1 MHLAAVLIDQH
12 KTDEAAS
19 TLERALALDS
29 RSHDAF
35 NLMGT
40 RRTDVHCQMG
50 VDTGRILKGE
60 KPADLPV
67 MQPTKFEFAIN
78 LKTAK
83 ALGLD
88 VPAKLLALT
97 GEDRLLLNAIHNL
110 VGADAGGLESSRQ
123 NWRARVELFCAK
135 GYYTLGSLRC
145 AWVHPDELPK
155 SDIGRAPDLLL
166 ERLQP
171 CLQALRLPVGQVLFA
186 TNDKVSRIFFP
197 ESGAISLVSELATG
211 EMMNPQMVATGQHDR
226 GRRGA

>member
-1 MHLAAVLIDQH
+1 MPPVPHPDHVARVKRSAAYRKALELGPNNPDTLDNLALALKDLERLDEAAALFRRALSIEQRNTNIYVHLAAVLIDQH

-19 TLERALALDS
+19 TLERALALNS

-135 GYYTLGSLRC
+135 GYYTLGV
-145 AWVHPDELPK
+145 A
-155 SDIGRAPDLLL
+155 
-166 ERLQP
+166 
-171 CLQALRLPVGQVLFA
+171 ALRMG
-186 TNDKVSRIFFP
+186 T
-197 ESGAISLVSELATG
+197 SG
-211 EMMNPQMVATGQHDR
+211 
-226 GRRGA
+226 